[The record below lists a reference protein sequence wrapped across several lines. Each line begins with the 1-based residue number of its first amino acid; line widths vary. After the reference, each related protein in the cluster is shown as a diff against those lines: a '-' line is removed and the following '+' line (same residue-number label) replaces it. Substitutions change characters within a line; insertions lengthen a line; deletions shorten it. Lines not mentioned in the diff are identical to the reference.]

1 MKKNEEKKPNITM
14 DELVNYCKNYGYI
27 FQGSEIYNG
36 LSNTWD
42 YGPLGTNLKENIR
55 NAWKKKFVQEN
66 KYNVG
71 LDAAILM
78 NPNVWV
84 ASGHVASFAD
94 PLIDCKKCKS
104 RHRADKLIEDYTKG
118 KETGDG
124 WENEKLE
131 KYINDNQIP
140 CPVCG
145 KCDFTPIRKFNLLF
159 ETSIGV
165 TDDTK
170 NIVYLRGETAQGIF
184 VNFKN
189 VERSMRLKLPFGI
202 CQTGKAFRNEI
213 TPGNF
218 IFRTREFEQ
227 MELEFFCKPNTDL
240 EWFKYWKEYCLNFLE
255 ELGLEKDN
263 LRFRDHA
270 KEELAF
276 YSKAT
281 TDIEFIFPMG
291 WGELWGIANRTD
303 YDLGVH
309 QDKSG
314 QDLRYLDPE
323 TNEKY
328 LPYVIEPSVG
338 LDRLFL
344 AILTNAYSTEEL
356 EGEERVVLKL
366 KPFLAPYK
374 VNVLPLIKKLH
385 SEKASE
391 IYQTLSKSFPC
402 SYDEAGSIGK
412 RYRRADAIGTP
423 FCITIDDETLNNDTV
438 TVRHRDTMEQEVVK
452 LSELEEYINSRIKF

>member
-1 MKKNEEKKPNITM
+1 MAKLTM
-14 DELVNYCKNYGYI
+14 EDLVNYAKQYGFI

-42 YGPLGTNLKENIR
+42 YGPVGTLLKENVR
-55 NAWKKKFVQEN
+55 NAWKKKFIQEN
-66 KYNVG
+66 PYNVG

-104 RHRADKLIEDYTKG
+104 RHRADKLVEDFTKG

-124 WENEKLE
+124 WDNKKLE
-131 KYINDNQIP
+131 DFISENKIT
-140 CPVCG
+140 CPVCKG
-145 KCDFTPIRKFNLLF
+145 SDWTPIRKFNLLF

-189 VERSMRLKLPFGI
+189 VERAMRLKVPFGI
-202 CQTGKAFRNEI
+202 AQTGKAFRNEI

-218 IFRTREFEQ
+218 TFRTREFEQ

-240 EWFKYWKEYCLNFLE
+240 EWFGYWKSFCMDFLKSIGLTE
-255 ELGLEKDN
+255 EN

-281 TDIEFIFPMG
+281 TDIEFMFPMG
-291 WGELWGIANRTD
+291 WGELWGIADRTD

-309 QDKSG
+309 MEHSG
-314 QDLRYLDPE
+314 ADLRYLDPE

-338 LDRLFL
+338 LDRLVL
-344 AILTNAYSTEEL
+344 AVITNSYDKEL
-356 EGEERVVLKL
+356 VDGEERVVLRIH
-366 KPFLAPYK
+366 PALAPYK
-374 VNVLPLIKKLH
+374 VTILPLIKKLH
-385 SEKASE
+385 ADKANDV
-391 IYQTLSKSFPC
+391 YALLCKYFAC

-412 RYRRADAIGTP
+412 RYRRSDAIGTP
-423 FCITIDDETLNNDTV
+423 LAITIDDETINNDTV
-438 TVRHRDTMEQEVVK
+438 TVRDRDTMEQVTIK
-452 LSELEEYINSRIKF
+452 LDELVDYISKKIEF